1 MAKNEKPTDTDDP
14 RDVHVTP
21 SALDTHTHAELRL
34 LYGESTETLRFVK
47 NHQWKTVGATLIV
60 FFALIFVAGFIDAG
74 PNLARQF
81 MGITI
86 TISCA
91 AIFMLVLYQF
101 WTHNEQTK
109 ISQMQPHMSS
119 LFADIRALKSK
130 REGNIHR
137 YLLLSFMVIAV
148 ILGALVVHL
157 SLSKIVI

>member
-1 MAKNEKPTDTDDP
+1 MVKNAKPTETDELEDA
-14 RDVHVTP
+14 VVM
-21 SALDTHTHAELRL
+21 SSSLNQHTHAEMQM
-34 LYGESTETLRFVK
+34 LYRESTETLRFVK

-74 PNLARQF
+74 PTLARQF

-101 WTHNEQTK
+101 WTHNEQNK
-109 ISQMQPHMSS
+109 INNIQPHMSS
-119 LFADIRALKSK
+119 LFGDIRALKSK

-137 YLLLSFMVIAV
+137 YLLLTFMILAI

-157 SLSKIVI
+157 SLAKIAA

>member
-1 MAKNEKPTDTDDP
+1 MAKNTKSTDIDDL
-14 RDVHVTP
+14 RDVSVT
-21 SALDTHTHAELRL
+21 SSGLDRQTHAEIQM
-34 LYGESTETLRFVK
+34 LYRESTETLRFVK

-74 PNLARQF
+74 VELTRQF

-86 TISCA
+86 TICCA

-109 ISQMQPHMSS
+109 INSMQPHMSS

-137 YLLLSFMVIAV
+137 YVLLLFMIVVV

-157 SLSKIVI
+157 SLAKIAA

>member
-1 MAKNEKPTDTDDP
+1 MAKNAKPDDIDDV

-21 SALDTHTHAELRL
+21 STLDNHTHAELRL
-34 LYGESTETLRFVK
+34 LYEESTETLRFVK
-47 NHQWKTVGATLIV
+47 NHQWKTVGATLLV
-60 FFALIFVAGFIDAG
+60 FFALIFVAGFVDADAQ
-74 PNLARQF
+74 LARQF

-86 TISCA
+86 TITCA

-101 WTHNEQTK
+101 WTHNEQNK
-109 ISQMQPHMSS
+109 INHMQPHMSS

-137 YLLLSFMVIAV
+137 YVILSFMTIVI

-157 SLSKIVI
+157 SLDKIAP